1 MSGARQSTHHFAW
14 ANIDGFLHK
23 LVDPPN
29 RVRSTGPVYNRIKTV
44 LRSPTDGLIRACD
57 IELCYLILSDGRI
70 VRDQTFAMRRKTV
83 VVDSIEWHAT
93 PTGVYRGVVPLGF
106 ESGLRSLDIRDIM
119 KSRTGQVWVA
129 TAGGVHQWVDD
140 RFEPWQ
146 TGAGFAPANAIL
158 ADRENRIWAATDEG
172 LYVYQDVEFRRIDGL
187 PDEAVLDLELSADG
201 TLRVL
206 LADEVYRRTAPDV
219 FEPEGFRERGLQN
232 AHKMTALDD
241 GRLLVA
247 TRTNGLFVRHLNE
260 NVQVLTA
267 ESGLLDNRINDL
279 AVSAGGRIYIATE
292 GGLTE
297 YVAEPEPE

>member
-1 MSGARQSTHHFAW
+1 
-14 ANIDGFLHK
+14 
-23 LVDPPN
+23 
-29 RVRSTGPVYNRIKTV
+29 
-44 LRSPTDGLIRACD
+44 
-57 IELCYLILSDGRI
+57 
-70 VRDQTFAMRRKTV
+70 
-83 VVDSIEWHAT
+83 
-93 PTGVYRGVVPLGF
+93 
-106 ESGLRSLDIRDIM
+106 M

-201 TLRVL
+201 TLRVVL
-206 LADEVYRRTAPDV
+206 VDEVYRRTAPDV

-241 GRLLVA
+241 GRLRWPPERMVSS
-247 TRTNGLFVRHLNE
+247 
-260 NVQVLTA
+260 
-267 ESGLLDNRINDL
+267 SG
-279 AVSAGGRIYIATE
+279 T
-292 GGLTE
+292 
-297 YVAEPEPE
+297 